1 MATEIIK
8 NNENSEET
16 YYIIRNSIIVAQ
28 NKVYTAVNTAMV
40 QAYWEIGEQIYKAC
54 GDNDRSEY
62 GKNLIK
68 FYLINLLLNLV
79 KVFRKLILKICVDF
93 ILCFQFD
100 RHCLPN

>member
-8 NNENSEET
+8 NNEKSEET
-16 YYIIRNSIIVAQ
+16 YKTIRNSIIVAQ

-68 FYLINLLLNLV
+68 FLSD
-79 KVFRKLILKICVDF
+79 K
-93 ILCFQFD
+93 
-100 RHCLPN
+100 PNSLA